1 MRFVHFFDLKIDL
14 LSHLPKK
21 QREEF
26 DFLCAK
32 LQNISKRFY
41 IVGGTLRDFFLQK
54 ELSADID
61 IEVYDVDFD
70 TFCEFAKSINACGV
84 GKSFFVFKY
93 KSFDISL
100 PRTETK
106 IAVGYKGFDVC
117 LQNDEKLA
125 SQRRDF
131 TVNTLMFDCN
141 SFEVLDFYG
150 GLQDIAKKRLKATSE
165 KSFCEDSLRVL
176 RAIRFA
182 GQLGFGADKETLK
195 LINSIDLSDLNKE
208 RIAKELEKIA
218 NAKFLRKSLILFVST
233 DFFGKVFGF
242 EFTLQNAKKIAT
254 RLNFARKIG
263 LIAPQD
269 ELFFYLLKQELG
281 LKSLAQINIF
291 GKYVKT
297 SDKQIGCENVS
308 DFNLLEI
315 ATRVELKY
323 FFGCAKKEIYQKALA
338 FDIFDNKINLP
349 FSYQSIIFEGFAGGD
364 ISDEFE
370 RRKSDFLKTLVVS
383 HI

>member
-1 MRFVHFFDLKIDL
+1 MTRFVHFFDLKIDL
-14 LSHLPKK
+14 LSHLPNK
-21 QREEF
+21 QRKEF
-26 DFLCAK
+26 DFLCAQLLK
-32 LQNISKRFY
+32 ISKRFY

-106 IAVGYKGFDVC
+106 IAAGYKGFDVC
-117 LQNDEKLA
+117 LQNDEKIA
-125 SQRRDF
+125 SRRRDF
-131 TVNTLMFDCN
+131 TVNSLMFDCN

-150 GLQDIAKKRLKATSE
+150 GLQDIAKKQLKAINE

-182 GQLGFGADKETLK
+182 GQLGFGVDKSTLE
-195 LINSIDLSDLNKE
+195 LMNSIDLSDLNHE

-218 NAKFLRKSLILFVST
+218 NAKFVRKSLCLFVAT
-233 DFFGKVFGF
+233 DFFGKVFGLK
-242 EFTLQNAKKIAT
+242 FTWQNVTNIAR

-263 LIAPQD
+263 LMAQQD

-291 GKYVKT
+291 GKYAKT
-297 SDKQIGCENVS
+297 SDRQMGCDNVS
-308 DFNLLEI
+308 DFELLEI
-315 ATRVELKY
+315 ATKIQLRY
-323 FFGCAKKEIYQKALA
+323 FFGCAKPEIYQKALKLC
-338 FDIFDNKINLP
+338 IFDHKINLP
-349 FSYQSIIFEGFAGGD
+349 FSHQSIIDEGFTGKE

-370 RRKSDFLKTLVVS
+370 RRKIEFLNFLQRC
-383 HI
+383 